1 MMDSSN
7 EWSKTEIFH
16 HVMSEVLT
24 LRLRAHKISTFERR
38 RKKKDLKALLL
49 MKTFE
54 LKKKISE
61 QESGIRIHVGWIQVF
76 SCCVHSQSQRT
87 AREAKTSKF
96 HLMKDV
102 MGRLVKKN
110 SYLNFSW
117 GRWVGKLQRHK
128 CRIDLPLWPSSCL
141 KCSWRHKLSLKKIDT
156 GWIPFTIQGC
166 TIFFMTCLDFLFI
179 TWWKMWNLLCSSFG
193 HGSQEPQS

>member
-87 AREAKTSKF
+87 AREAKTSKS

-102 MGRLVKKN
+102 MGRLVKKTLISTFLEGDGWEN
-110 SYLNFSW
+110 YKGTNVVLTFLC
-117 GRWVGKLQRHK
+117 GH
-128 CRIDLPLWPSSCL
+128 LPCL

>member
-1 MMDSSN
+1 MDSSN

-16 HVMSEVLT
+16 HVRSEVLT

-38 RKKKDLKALLL
+38 RRKKKKRFKSIFVNEDFWIK
-49 MKTFE
+49 
-54 LKKKISE
+54 KKKISE

-128 CRIDLPLWPSSCL
+128 CRIDLPLWPSA
-141 KCSWRHKLSLKKIDT
+141 LS
-156 GWIPFTIQGC
+156 
-166 TIFFMTCLDFLFI
+166 
-179 TWWKMWNLLCSSFG
+179 
-193 HGSQEPQS
+193 

>member
-16 HVMSEVLT
+16 HVRSEVLT

-38 RKKKDLKALLL
+38 RKKKRFKS
-49 MKTFE
+49 TFVNE
-54 LKKKISE
+54 DFWIKKKKISE

-102 MGRLVKKN
+102 MGRLEKKTLISTFLEGDGWEN
-110 SYLNFSW
+110 YKGTNVVLTFLCGHLPVLNA
-117 GRWVGKLQRHK
+117 VE
-128 CRIDLPLWPSSCL
+128 DTSC
-141 KCSWRHKLSLKKIDT
+141 H
-156 GWIPFTIQGC
+156 
-166 TIFFMTCLDFLFI
+166 
-179 TWWKMWNLLCSSFG
+179 
-193 HGSQEPQS
+193 